1 MDALYVFQHSKA
13 GDEEIRFS
21 LRSLA
26 RNAPFLRKVWVF
38 GDRPAFLPHDTSRIE
53 HVPHE
58 YVARL
63 DRSRVPIR
71 NFFKMMFLS
80 SLIGDLEA
88 EYLWMCD
95 DFIVLQPLSVQEA
108 RTIRFMENMAEITA
122 RGTGL
127 WKEALWKTYD
137 LLSRLGYPGLN
148 FEVHC
153 PTYLRKKWVFDAYC
167 DLQDFVTEDRFF
179 GLTGPSAIL
188 NHALRHNQFPVV
200 KLADE
205 NSKVGFYENAADY
218 GEIVQQCQGKRFL
231 NFDDVAFGDDMKRF
245 LRELF
250 PSPCHFEVE
259 GPSGLTESQNG
270 TNSMSIPVTVRKT
283 DRGVYLAT
291 TSRPVAIAVEGATRE
306 QAMELM
312 SQRIT
317 DHLSKSPTY
326 SQDKFSMVTSGAVGQ
341 GTTDDLLRASS

>member
-1 MDALYVFQHSKA
+1 MDALYVFQHSAA
-13 GDEEIRFS
+13 GDQEIRYS

-26 RNAPFLRKVWVF
+26 RNVPFLRKVWVF
-38 GDRPAFLPHDTSRIE
+38 GDRPAFISNDTSRIE

-71 NFFKMMFLS
+71 NFFKMMFMS
-80 SLIGDLEA
+80 SLIGDLDA

-95 DFIVLQPLSVQEA
+95 DFLVLEPISESEA
-108 RTIRFMENMAEITA
+108 RRVRYMENMAEITN

-153 PTYLRKKWVFDAYC
+153 PTYLRRKWVFDAYC

-188 NHALRHNQFPVV
+188 NHALRFNQFPVV

-205 NSKVGFYENAADY
+205 NWKAGFYEKPSTYA
-218 GEIVQQCQGKRFL
+218 EIVDQCRGRRFL
-231 NFDDVAFGDDMKRF
+231 NFDDNAFGEDMLRF
-245 LRELF
+245 LSQRF
-250 PSPCHFEVE
+250 PTPCFYEME
-259 GPSGLTESQNG
+259 GAPAG
-270 TNSMSIPVTVRKT
+270 TTVDPLQQNSMSIPVVVQRTERATFV
-283 DRGVYLAT
+283 AT
-291 TSRPVAIAVEGATRE
+291 TSHPVVLSAEAATRE
-306 QAMELM
+306 LALELI
-312 SQRIT
+312 SRQIT
-317 DHLSKSPTY
+317 DHLSNRPIANNGH
-326 SQDKFSMVTSGAVGQ
+326 FSIITGPRVGH
-341 GTTDDLLRASS
+341 GSTITESASS